1 MVGLPL
7 RCGAQFGLTMKVEAQ
22 VRPEVKRVA
31 AIDCGTN
38 SIRLLISDVIPGE
51 GVLAMKD
58 VQRLMVITR
67 LGEGVDQTGELS
79 SEAVKR
85 TLDAAADYQDLIVAA
100 NVESVRVAATSATRD
115 ASNRQL
121 FVEGMAAIT
130 GVVPEVITGREE
142 AELSFVG
149 AISSLP
155 DALEPPFL
163 VVDIGGGSTE
173 FVLGTAGV
181 ESAVSVDMGSVR
193 VTERFGPEPWT
204 AQKRAAAET
213 WIDALIEG
221 AATVVDFSSA
231 RTVVGVAGTVT
242 SLAALIAGVTEYDP
256 SVTHGYRPSPQ
267 QWEAAVEFLVREP
280 VALKEG
286 LPAMPP
292 GRADVIAGGALIWQ
306 QILRHLGVLGA
317 GRGCQP
323 PAVVVS
329 EHDILDGLALSLV
342 GDSH

>member
-1 MVGLPL
+1 MM
-7 RCGAQFGLTMKVEAQ
+7 AQT
-22 VRPEVKRVA
+22 RRVA

-38 SIRLLISDVIPGE
+38 SIRLLISDVSPGG

-58 VQRLMVITR
+58 VERSMVITR
-67 LGEGVDQTGELS
+67 LGEGVDRTGALR
-79 SEAVKR
+79 SEAVAR
-85 TLDAAADYQDLIVAA
+85 TLEAAETYQNL
-100 NVESVRVAATSATRD
+100 VETHGVEALRIAATSATRD
-115 ASNRQL
+115 ASNRQV
-121 FVEGMAAIT
+121 FVDGMAAIT

-149 AISSLP
+149 AVSSLP

-173 FVLGTAGV
+173 FVVGEAGV
-181 ESAVSVDMGSVR
+181 EAGVSVDMGSVR

-204 AQKRAAAET
+204 PQKRAAAEK
-213 WIDALIEG
+213 WIDERIEE
-221 AATVVDFSSA
+221 AAAVVDLRAA
-231 RTVVGVAGTVT
+231 RTVVGVAGTIT
-242 SLAALIAGVTEYDP
+242 SLAALIAEVPEYDP

-267 QWEAAVEFLVREP
+267 QWGEAVEFLVREP
-280 VALKEG
+280 VARKEG

-306 QILRHLGVLGA
+306 QVLRYLGVLEGGGSECLGQSPA
-317 GRGCQP
+317 